1 MDLFGVPQN
10 KTWEGMEG
18 AHGHRQGTRDSAALY
33 QDQRNNQN
41 RPRQKSSLR
50 LSLEL
55 QEFPDKACGYVRLFW
70 RINLMI
76 IVMR

>member
-1 MDLFGVPQN
+1 MALFGVQ
-10 KTWEGMEG
+10 KKKALEAMEG
-18 AHGHRQGTRDSAALY
+18 AHGHRQGTRDSVALY

-55 QEFPDKACGYVRLFW
+55 QEFPDKAYGYVRLS
-70 RINLMI
+70 
-76 IVMR
+76 